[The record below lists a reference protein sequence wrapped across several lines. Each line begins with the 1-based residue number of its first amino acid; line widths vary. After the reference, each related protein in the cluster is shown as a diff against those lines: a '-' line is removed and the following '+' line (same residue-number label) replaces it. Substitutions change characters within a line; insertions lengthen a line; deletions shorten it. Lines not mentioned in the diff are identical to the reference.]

1 MEIVITRTHC
11 TILPNARL
19 RRQIGTV
26 SVRKKTYTISES
38 VSIIEVQSCS
48 QNKNFCSDLKHA
60 LQDFECITKNVPA
73 TVIIISYPHGT

>member
-48 QNKNFCSDLKHA
+48 QNKNLCSFPKNAH
-60 LQDFECITKNVPA
+60 QKFGCITKNVPV
-73 TVIIISYPHGT
+73 TVIRIFYRHGT